1 MTVSDSITFLT
12 GALVVITAYYAWQ
25 NTRMVQEL
33 RRQNQMAVEPRLILR
48 LGSIMLG
55 GKTGYVE
62 PRPILEMENIGRG
75 PALFVHASSVVLT
88 DPVDGLR
95 FAVDFHSA
103 DVLLSGEKKT
113 LDVAAT
119 RPVTP
124 VDDQVQA
131 GFFYGN
137 CLAPETAREDYLF
150 VLRYEDVHA
159 RVLESRV
166 QVGRGGVRL
175 LPFPKR

>member
-1 MTVSDSITFLT
+1 MTVPDPITFLT

-25 NTRMVQEL
+25 NRRMVQEL

-55 GKTGYVE
+55 GKAGYVE

-75 PALFVHASSVVLT
+75 PALFIKASSVVLA

-95 FAVDFHSA
+95 FSVDFRPV
-103 DVLLSGEKKT
+103 DVLRSAEKKT
-113 LDVAAT
+113 LDVEAA
-119 RPVTP
+119 RPVSP
-124 VDDQVQA
+124 VDDQARA

-137 CLAPETAREDYLF
+137 CLDSATAREDYLF

-166 QVGRGGVRL
+166 LVGRGGVKL
-175 LPFPKR
+175 LPFSKR